1 MFPGSGLDHAAD
13 VKDNNDFLSG
23 LMVGVADVLEIGNLY
38 CVEAEITLSVLA
50 VTAFSCITS
59 DCEDGNVC
67 TSLDLCHKCLGKLSF
82 RKNRL
87 APQCVRSVVVHC
99 LFCI

>member
-50 VTAFSCITS
+50 VTAFSCT
-59 DCEDGNVC
+59 
-67 TSLDLCHKCLGKLSF
+67 
-82 RKNRL
+82 
-87 APQCVRSVVVHC
+87 
-99 LFCI
+99 